1 MLKFKRST
9 EVMPKY
15 STNVSFKL
23 LDIITAVS
31 KRIED
36 LKIARNEY
44 FHALKDNVPNDSFI
58 DICERIKNETK
69 SLSASIVQRQ
79 NSKYQK
85 DNISNINHHRQNR
98 HFRRSKRRNH
108 NRERKTIHKTNEKL
122 ILEHA
127 KALFPDQHKINLN
140 IRELIYTEI
149 SLL

>member
-1 MLKFKRST
+1 ML
-9 EVMPKY
+9 KY

-36 LKIARNEY
+36 LKIVRKEY
-44 FHALKDNVPNDSFI
+44 FHALKDVPNDSFI

-79 NSKYQK
+79 NSKYQR

-108 NRERKTIHKTNEKL
+108 NRERKTIHKRNEKL
-122 ILEHA
+122 VIEQVKPICL
-127 KALFPDQHKINLN
+127 DQNVIKLSTQ
-140 IRELIYTEI
+140 ELTDAEKP
-149 SLL
+149 LL